1 MTKSYLQR
9 CLIKIQMLVPQKLN
23 IYFQYPLFIKPLR
36 PLKLLQ
42 FFIVCAGKYSLYTF
56 FKLHFDVKHH
66 PLYKFK
72 RTYFFNLTNLLHMQK
87 FALLARLEAKPG
99 KELEVADFLKSALP
113 LVQEEPDTINWY
125 GLQIG
130 ASSFGIFD
138 TFETEDGR
146 KAHLEGK
153 VAAALM
159 AKAGALLSSPPV
171 IEMVE
176 LLAVK

>member
-1 MTKSYLQR
+1 
-9 CLIKIQMLVPQKLN
+9 
-23 IYFQYPLFIKPLR
+23 
-36 PLKLLQ
+36 
-42 FFIVCAGKYSLYTF
+42 
-56 FKLHFDVKHH
+56 
-66 PLYKFK
+66 
-72 RTYFFNLTNLLHMQK
+72 MQK

-99 KELEVADFLKSALP
+99 KEQEVADFLKSALP
-113 LVQEEPDTINWY
+113 LVQDEPDTVNWY

-130 ASSFGIFD
+130 ASTFGIFD

-146 KAHLEGK
+146 KTHLEGK

-159 AKAGALLSSPPV
+159 ANAGTLLSSPPV